1 MQKEMLPCLTFSR
14 KLFMTVLT
22 PAHMQL
28 IEGGDDMNDLVNLLV
43 NNGIAVVVVAYF
55 MIRDY
60 KFNNELIKT
69 MTQIQ
74 DNLQT
79 LTNKLKGR

>member
-1 MQKEMLPCLTFSR
+1 
-14 KLFMTVLT
+14 
-22 PAHMQL
+22 MQL
-28 IEGGDDMNDLVNLLV
+28 NRGDNMNDIVNLIV

-60 KFNNELIKT
+60 RFNNELIKT

-74 DNLQT
+74 DNLNT
-79 LTNKLKGR
+79 ISNKLKGVK

>member
-1 MQKEMLPCLTFSR
+1 MS
-14 KLFMTVLT
+14 
-22 PAHMQL
+22 
-28 IEGGDDMNDLVNLLV
+28 DMVNLLV

-60 KFNNELIKT
+60 RFNNELIKT

-74 DNLQT
+74 DNLQSI
-79 LTNKLKGR
+79 TNKMKGGAK

>member
-1 MQKEMLPCLTFSR
+1 
-14 KLFMTVLT
+14 
-22 PAHMQL
+22 MQL
-28 IEGGDDMNDLVNLLV
+28 NRGDNMNDIINLMV

-60 KFNNELIKT
+60 RFNNELIKT

-74 DNLQT
+74 DNLNT
-79 LTNKLKGR
+79 ISNKLKGVK

>member
-1 MQKEMLPCLTFSR
+1 
-14 KLFMTVLT
+14 
-22 PAHMQL
+22 
-28 IEGGDDMNDLVNLLV
+28 MNDLVNLIV

-74 DNLQT
+74 DNLSLITKQI
-79 LTNKLKGR
+79 KGGK

>member
-1 MQKEMLPCLTFSR
+1 
-14 KLFMTVLT
+14 
-22 PAHMQL
+22 
-28 IEGGDDMNDLVNLLV
+28 MNDIINLMV

-74 DNLQT
+74 DSLNAI
-79 LTNKLKGR
+79 TNKIKGMNDK